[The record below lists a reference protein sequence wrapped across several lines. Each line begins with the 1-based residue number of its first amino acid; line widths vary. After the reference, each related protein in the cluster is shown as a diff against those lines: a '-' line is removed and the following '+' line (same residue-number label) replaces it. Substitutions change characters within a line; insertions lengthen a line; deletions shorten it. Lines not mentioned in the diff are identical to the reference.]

1 MEIIPVSVCR
11 ILEPSSHHGPIAGKP
26 EPGRAF
32 LALAR
37 IRIVDIG
44 PFTGIGT
51 PAAGKDPPSRA
62 ILYPYACDASFGSLY
77 VCRLF
82 PPGGDPRRSAARR
95 VASGAAGARWTV
107 CPVLHFEIQDHCDL
121 LLLIPGAHNSR
132 CSFLCRI
139 RIFLHG
145 LLDPSGIHC
154 RRYQPV
160 PADGQKLSV
169 SLPLQLRPVLL
180 RFPLRSLGIQ
190 NCRHLLASGSS
201 PCEHRIRAA
210 AGLCKHHIKF
220 QPFPVCLDLL
230 RQYLCLIHRHKRHLC
245 PAGSR
250 LPVSQGIIR
259 RDGHKGRPLP
269 FPAPSGIRIC
279 LVDRVIRC
287 HDIPDPSGV
296 LHSFHS
302 GIFIILLRISLSVA
316 SGVHPDHIFIVHR
329 PGNIPFIKMIR
340 RKNGAQCL
348 WAGDRYCIHRSFSVA
363 CQRPCDRKEK
373 ILPV

>member
-1 MEIIPVSVCR
+1 MTRAVPLFTDFLFQMHSIISMSFLDLPARKTACWDRLPALLQIPSQDLYLSVYGPGSGAVHRISVGRHCIRQHPAAFRLQIIAPSVDPVPSGQHPAAGAEGVPASSDPVPACIHTSQTAVGYIMEIIPVSVCR

-190 NCRHLLASGSS
+190 NCRHLLGF
-201 PCEHRIRAA
+201 R
-210 AGLCKHHIKF
+210 F
-220 QPFPVCLDLL
+220 Q
-230 RQYLCLIHRHKRHLC
+230 
-245 PAGSR
+245 S
-250 LPVSQGIIR
+250 
-259 RDGHKGRPLP
+259 
-269 FPAPSGIRIC
+269 
-279 LVDRVIRC
+279 
-287 HDIPDPSGV
+287 
-296 LHSFHS
+296 
-302 GIFIILLRISLSVA
+302 
-316 SGVHPDHIFIVHR
+316 
-329 PGNIPFIKMIR
+329 M
-340 RKNGAQCL
+340 
-348 WAGDRYCIHRSFSVA
+348 
-363 CQRPCDRKEK
+363 
-373 ILPV
+373 